1 MFTSSFWRIL
11 WIKKTYDYVFKN
23 YGLQEIE
30 KITSIL
36 SVSVDIIS
44 DVESLNIGFT
54 NSIGNLTVA
63 VGVEFVSTSINE
75 VSKILQSKE

>member
-1 MFTSSFWRIL
+1 MFTCSFWRIL

-30 KITSIL
+30 KITSVL
-36 SVSVDIIS
+36 SISVDIIS

-75 VSKILQSKE
+75 VSKILKSKE

>member
-1 MFTSSFWRIL
+1 MFTCSFWRIL
-11 WIKKTYDYVFKN
+11 LIKKTYDYVFKN

>member
-1 MFTSSFWRIL
+1 MQ
-11 WIKKTYDYVFKN
+11 KQTY
-23 YGLQEIE
+23 
-30 KITSIL
+30 
-36 SVSVDIIS
+36 IIS

>member
-1 MFTSSFWRIL
+1 MHVLSTESNGL
-11 WIKKTYDYVFKN
+11 KKTYYYVFKN
-23 YGLQEIE
+23 YGHQAIE
-30 KITSIL
+30 KMTSIL
-36 SVSVDIIS
+36 SVPVDIIS

-63 VGVEFVSTSINE
+63 IGVEFGSTSINE

>member
-1 MFTSSFWRIL
+1 M
-11 WIKKTYDYVFKN
+11 YDYVFKN

-36 SVSVDIIS
+36 SVPVDIIS

>member
-1 MFTSSFWRIL
+1 M
-11 WIKKTYDYVFKN
+11 YDYVFKN